1 MLPILTAVL
10 QSTITFII
18 MQVLHEDDYI
28 YQFDRLYG
36 SSENLKKKSF
46 KTIFLTHSNVGL

>member
-1 MLPILTAVL
+1 MLPILTAIL